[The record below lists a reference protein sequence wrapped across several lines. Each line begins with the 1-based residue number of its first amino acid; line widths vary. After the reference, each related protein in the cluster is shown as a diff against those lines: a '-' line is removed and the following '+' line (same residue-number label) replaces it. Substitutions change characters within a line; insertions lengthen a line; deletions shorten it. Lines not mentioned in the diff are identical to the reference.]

1 MVMPG
6 RLTAA
11 EREYFTEIVEWSLRV
26 GARPQY
32 FSWLQGIV
40 QTLMPHEI
48 AIGGAE
54 AGAWSSLP
62 LDYLSSTLAFR
73 DEHFRDTCLDGHG
86 VVARLIEEW
95 KSSDAPCIVAAGFE
109 PDGRRS
115 SLSELEAT
123 GLRNIAIHGVRGP
136 GGRLLGLYAFACIP
150 AEAVSGRLAYL
161 LELLVPY
168 VHGTFLRVL
177 VNESRARGARDGPAA
192 RPITAREMEIL
203 TWIKE
208 GKTNADIA
216 GILDLSPWTVKN
228 HVQTVLRKL
237 GAQTRSHAVARA
249 MSMGL
254 L

>member
-1 MVMPG
+1 MVMPD

-11 EREYFTEIVEWSLRV
+11 EREYFTEIVESSLRV
-26 GARPQY
+26 GGRPQY

-54 AGAWSSLP
+54 AGAWSSLR

-73 DEHFRDTCLDGHG
+73 DEHFRATCLDGRG

-95 KSSDAPCIVAAGFE
+95 NSSGTPCILAAGF
-109 PDGRRS
+109 S
-115 SLSELEAT
+115 SNGQRPNPSELEST
-123 GLRNIAIHGVRGP
+123 GLRNIAMHGVRGP
-136 GGRLLGLYAFACIP
+136 GGRVLGLYAFARIP
-150 AEAVSGRLAYL
+150 EQAVSSRLAYL
-161 LELLVPY
+161 LELLVPH

-177 VNESRARGARDGPAA
+177 INESRARAAADGGSA